1 MKKKAPLFTSAGLL
15 ILCLLGTFG
24 LSQAQNPGAIYTEV
38 TKYCNTRYGFC
49 LEYPTSVFT
58 QKDISIN
65 NDGVVLRSTGNDIRL
80 KVFGSF
86 NVLGNSAADEYADLM
101 GALSSENPEAI
112 SETSKDVEENRL
124 KAFLQAGR
132 KIFYVE
138 TLTVGDNVIG
148 LSLEVNRR
156 RAMDQKQAEIEMET
170 LYKSIRFTV
179 DGLEQTTGR

>member
-1 MKKKAPLFTSAGLL
+1 MKMKAPFFTSASLL
-15 ILCLLGTFG
+15 VVCLLATFG
-24 LSQAQNPGAIYTEV
+24 HSQAQNPGAIYKEV

-49 LEYPTSVFT
+49 LEYPTNIFT

-65 NDGVVLRSTGNDIRL
+65 NDGVVLRSTGNDLRL

-86 NVLGNSAADEYADLM
+86 NVLANTAADEYADLM
-101 GALSSENPEAI
+101 GALRSENPEAI
-112 SETSKDVEENRL
+112 TEISKEVADNHL
-124 KAFLQAGR
+124 TAFLQAGR

-179 DGLEQTTGR
+179 DGLE